1 MEPEFVEGDRAT
13 RLKMLGVTGLL
24 LLLLLIELLTFPD
37 AVSRAIDPVVALKR
51 SMDHLLIMAL
61 TAAPISLWSSIY
73 FMRLGIEVKR
83 AGRWPPP
90 GMRVAFRTRICRGK
104 RATLN
109 WILMVVLAG
118 LLLVPAPAL
127 FWGWHVVSRLAS
139 ELGVPD
145 KPMPSAP
152 RSGPR

>member
-13 RLKMLGVTGLL
+13 RLKVFGVVGLL
-24 LLLLLIELLTFPD
+24 LLLVLVELLTFPD
-37 AVSRAIDPVVALKR
+37 AASRAADPVETLSR

-61 TAAPISLWSSIY
+61 TTAPISVGSSIY
-73 FMRLGIEVKR
+73 FMRLAIKVKR

-90 GMRVAFRTRICRGK
+90 GARVAFRTRIRRGQ

-109 WILMVVLAG
+109 WILMVVVAG

-127 FWGWHVVSRLAS
+127 LWGWHVVSRVVS
-139 ELGVPD
+139 ELGFPD
-145 KPMPSAP
+145 KPMPSRP
-152 RSGPR
+152 RSSAR